1 MSEWFN
7 RREEVEDEKRQLK
20 GQLADAQVKIDHLT
34 EECNQLR
41 LSAKEEKHGNESQI
55 KGLVEKLKDAE
66 SEKQSLYEQ
75 LAALQGE
82 LLKVSAPLG
91 NSCEDPSPQEPTLI
105 DDMGLVEEY
114 KVKLEKTLA
123 ELDACKRILEDEV
136 ANNKSLQTRL
146 SNCENDLCSTK
157 QVLKEK
163 QSELDSLTAT
173 WASLTGSS
181 RRDEVIDEIQL
192 LKKQLADAQ
201 KETEQETEK
210 YNQLLQ
216 SSIDEKLKD
225 DRQVKELV
233 GKLNVAEGEIQ
244 RLNEQLSAAQIE
256 VKQLTEERNQ
266 LLQSSK
272 EEQLEGSSQVKALVE
287 KLNDAE
293 GMIQRL
299 NEQLIALR
307 AENRHLKEAAVT
319 QKEKTNADIAK
330 LNEILLERD
339 NTIVELKARI
349 ALLERQLKEKEGDD
363 KKKVNPSPKVIDTP
377 KVEPGSTDDT
387 PKPQDRTTAGPTT
400 PVKKDVP
407 EEGDGD
413 EEISNADLPTLVPNP
428 SVETKR
434 IIEQVVDYWT
444 NEIIDADEFFQKPN
458 EEIIS
463 ISRRLEAIAKTN
475 DTPYLLCAKCHK
487 PVKISKIST
496 KRGESKFF
504 THCTNDGEC
513 EWRHNSEST
522 YPPFT
527 PIPGTDMTKIIEGVS
542 RYNKL
547 KSLIIEALKAQK
559 ETDPHITSDVVS
571 DKVVRGADNKHWRRA
586 DVFIRWNGKKVIFK
600 LQRAAEGA
608 RFLQAYDAF
617 CRSNGIYVIWI
628 FGCESGNQYQYL
640 LEHNYQFT
648 FFDNKSCVFIID
660 NEAEQ
665 KTKQSGKLFLKC
677 NWLVDGSHWRFTQA
691 NSGSNGILVSLE
703 DLVFDEKG
711 NFKPYCKEMDSM
723 AVSETDNMVMLKEN
737 VYKFAEGALWGLYN
751 QKEKIKTKC
760 KYRAIDLGDDGLIHA
775 EMADYLHPRKGI
787 LSDKGE
793 EIETS
798 KKPIGENLF
807 LVCNFERWFLV
818 SKEGVYITKD
828 YESLILWSDNRLI
841 AKDENGF
848 SVIDFEEKD
857 VTGKKYLSFEILSP
871 TKARVSD
878 HDGTYEIDHNGNI
891 VSYTVIKLHSG
902 FSKVCHLG
910 KWGIKDKNDKLIVE
924 CVYNEIVSF
933 RRRFYGFTEN
943 GLIKLSNAPEYAYR
957 IPFRAT
963 FKKMWSNDYL
973 FEFMGNKLYMPDN
986 GFNHA
991 NRKANTDYDVYLLNI
1006 ERYEDGTNIITIAAA
1021 QKNTPNQMFNHID
1034 KDTDFRQGE
1043 ILTGKVTLTKP
1054 NRLYIEFND
1063 GRKTYVSTNRIRKH
1077 GFKPQN
1083 YPVGATI
1090 KLEKIDFE
1098 WFYESTVW
1106 RVLA

>member
-1 MSEWFN
+1 MLTDRKFSNISKFFLKRVFGLDVDALASEL
-7 RREEVEDEKRQLK
+7 EEQRQQLDVAK
-20 GQLADAQVKIDHLT
+20 GQEQKLKEKYHAEILSHKETTSVVESQSKQI
-34 EECNQLR
+34 EQ
-41 LSAKEEKHGNESQI
+41 LSASTKTLQEDVANYLQRMASLEDVIREKEDGLKIAQQAWVVDLAAIASYQRELRESQAQGDNSRKELSKQETALSSANKQI
-55 KGLVEKLKDAE
+55 K
-66 SEKQSLYEQ
+66 
-75 LAALQGE
+75 E
-82 LLKVSAPLG
+82 LSG
-91 NSCEDPSPQEPTLI
+91 N
-105 DDMGLVEEY
+105 
-114 KVKLEKTLA
+114 LEKTLA
-123 ELDACKRILEDEV
+123 ELAVCKKTLAEEV
-136 ANNKSLQTRL
+136 ANSKSLQKEL
-146 SNCENDLCSTK
+146 CDGANDLSTVKRELGDK
-157 QVLKEK
+157 QK
-163 QSELDSLTAT
+163 ELDTLTAT
-173 WASLTGSS
+173 LVSLSEWACQ
-181 RRDEVIDEIQL
+181 RDEVEGELRL
-192 LKKQLADAQ
+192 LKEQLA
-201 KETEQETEK
+201 
-210 YNQLLQ
+210 
-216 SSIDEKLKD
+216 
-225 DRQVKELV
+225 
-233 GKLNVAEGEIQ
+233 
-244 RLNEQLSAAQIE
+244 AAQTMIG
-256 VKQLTEERNQ
+256 QLTKERDQ
-266 LLQSSK
+266 LRQSSK
-272 EEQLEGSSQVKALVE
+272 EENPEGSSQIKAFVE
-287 KLNDAE
+287 KLNEAE

-299 NEQLIALR
+299 NEQLIALQ
-307 AENRHLKEAAVT
+307 AENRHLKGSAVT

-330 LNEILLERD
+330 LNAILLARD

-363 KKKVNPSPKVIDTP
+363 QKKGNPSPKVIDTL
-377 KVEPGSTDDT
+377 KVEPGNTDDT
-387 PKPQDRTTAGPTT
+387 PKPKDKTTAGFTT

-407 EEGDGD
+407 KEGDGD

-463 ISRRLEAIAKTN
+463 ISRRLEAIAKTS

-527 PIPGTDMTKIIEGVS
+527 PIPGVDLTKITEGVS

-547 KSLIIEALKAQK
+547 KSLIIEALKIQK
-559 ETDPHITSDVVS
+559 ETDPHITSGVVS
-571 DKVVRGADNKHWRRA
+571 DKVVRGADNKRWRRA

-617 CRSNGIYVIWI
+617 CQSNGIYVIWI

-660 NEAEQ
+660 YEAEQ

-737 VYKFAEGALWGLYN
+737 VYKFAEGALWGLFN

-798 KKPIGENLF
+798 REPIGENLF
-807 LVCNFERWFLV
+807 LICNFERWFLV

-828 YESLILWSDNRLI
+828 YESLILWCDNRLI

-878 HDGTYEIDHNGNI
+878 HDGTYEIDRDGNI

-924 CVYNEIVSF
+924 CVYNEIISF

-1043 ILTGKVTLTKP
+1043 ILTGKVTLAKP

-1077 GFKPQN
+1077 GFKPRN